1 MTAAASYN
9 APEILVELDPRRRT
23 TLRLGHHERYLA
35 HEEPDGTLVFRP
47 AVIMTADEA
56 ALRGNP
62 ALVDRMDR
70 SLRDPSVRTRR
81 ARPTV
86 KD

>member
-1 MTAAASYN
+1 MTAASSN
-9 APEILVELDPRRRT
+9 TPEEVLVELDPRRRT

-35 HEEPDGTLVFRP
+35 HEEPDGTLIFRP
-47 AVIMTADEA
+47 AVIMTTDEA

-62 ALVDRMDR
+62 DLVDRMDR

-86 KD
+86 KE